1 MDRIID
7 CHGTEGKDLVLVPDP
22 IQTQD
27 RLIFFNCVSC
37 GYFVC
42 WQVAMSKFD
51 KDSSIN
57 YERMAENLK
66 IVRDRLDR
74 GRGLEVYILFVQ

>member
-1 MDRIID
+1 
-7 CHGTEGKDLVLVPDP
+7 
-22 IQTQD
+22 
-27 RLIFFNCVSC
+27 
-37 GYFVC
+37 
-42 WQVAMSKFD
+42 MSKFD

-74 GRGLEVYILFVQ
+74 GRGLEVYMLFVQ